1 MAALQYADIFSNI
14 LIELYGQSQV
24 SVDLYNSN
32 SDIQIVN
39 GKNLKIPKLSVS
51 GYKDHTRGSLGFNTG
66 SYSNEYETKTLDHDR
81 DIEFV
86 IDPVDVDET
95 NLVVTIANIQ
105 KRFET
110 TQAIPEADCYTFSK
124 LYSEAKRVGAKIK
137 TTALTTANV
146 LSDFDDNLEAMT
158 DAGVP
163 LDRVILYCTPAY
175 LKLLKNAEGIQR
187 TLEVS
192 GAKGIDRRVHSI
204 DDIGMIKEVPSARF
218 KSKYNFTSGCTA
230 DVSAV
235 QMDYMLID
243 PECQVSRNKYSFI
256 TVFEPGTDSR
266 TADNYLY
273 QNRKLNGTFAIDE
286 LMKEGCIIHAA
297 AEYEAIP

>member
-95 NLVVTIANIQ
+95 NLLVTIANIQ

-297 AEYEAIP
+297 AE

>member
-66 SYSNEYETKTLDHDR
+66 SYSNEYETKTLEHDR

-105 KRFET
+105 KRF
-110 TQAIPEADCYTFSK
+110 
-124 LYSEAKRVGAKIK
+124 AKVK

-297 AEYEAIP
+297 AE

>member
-124 LYSEAKRVGAKIK
+124 LYSEAKRVGAKVK

-297 AEYEAIP
+297 AE

>member
-124 LYSEAKRVGAKIK
+124 LYSEAKRVGAKVK

-230 DVSAV
+230 DVPAV

-297 AEYEAIP
+297 AE

>member
-286 LMKEGCIIHAA
+286 LMKEGCIIHAV
-297 AEYEAIP
+297 AE

>member
-124 LYSEAKRVGAKIK
+124 LYSEAKRVGAKVK

-286 LMKEGCIIHAA
+286 LMKEGCIIHAV
-297 AEYEAIP
+297 AE

>member
-66 SYSNEYETKTLDHDR
+66 SYSNENETKTLDHDR

-297 AEYEAIP
+297 AE

>member
-66 SYSNEYETKTLDHDR
+66 SYSNEYETKTLEHDR

-110 TQAIPEADCYTFSK
+110 TQSIPEADCYTFSK
-124 LYSEAKRVGAKIK
+124 LYSEAKRVGAKVK

-297 AEYEAIP
+297 AE

>member
-163 LDRVILYCTPAY
+163 LDRVILYCTPTY

-297 AEYEAIP
+297 AE

>member
-137 TTALTTANV
+137 TTTLTTANV

-297 AEYEAIP
+297 AE

>member
-66 SYSNEYETKTLDHDR
+66 SYSNEYETKTLEHDR

-204 DDIGMIKEVPSARF
+204 NDIGMIKEVPSARF
-218 KSKYNFTSGCTA
+218 KSIYNFTSGCTA

-297 AEYEAIP
+297 AE

>member
-124 LYSEAKRVGAKIK
+124 LYSEAKRVGAKVK

-218 KSKYNFTSGCTA
+218 KPKYNFTSGCTA

-297 AEYEAIP
+297 AE

>member
-124 LYSEAKRVGAKIK
+124 LYSEAKRVGAKVK

-273 QNRKLNGTFAIDE
+273 QNRKLNGTFAIYE

-297 AEYEAIP
+297 AE

>member
-66 SYSNEYETKTLDHDR
+66 SYSNEYETKTLEHDR

-218 KSKYNFTSGCTA
+218 KSIYNFTSGCTA

-286 LMKEGCIIHAA
+286 LMKDGCIIHAA
-297 AEYEAIP
+297 AE

>member
-14 LIELYGQSQV
+14 LRELYGQSQI

-51 GYKDHTRGSLGFNTG
+51 GYKDHSRGNLGFNAGT
-66 SYSNEYETKTLDHDR
+66 YSNEYETKTLDHDR
-81 DIEFV
+81 DIEFA
-86 IDPVDVDET
+86 IDPMDVDET
-95 NLVVTIANIQ
+95 NMVVSIANIQ

-110 TQAIPEADCYTFSK
+110 TQAIPESDCYTFSK
-124 LYSEAKRVGAKIK
+124 LYTEATRVGAKIK
-137 TTALTTANV
+137 TDALTAANV

-158 DAGVP
+158 EAGVP

-175 LKLLKNAEGIQR
+175 YKLLKNAEGIQR

-192 GAKGIDRRVHSI
+192 GTKGIDRRVHSI

-218 KSKYNFTSGCTA
+218 KSAYNFTNGCVA
-230 DVSAV
+230 DSSAV
-235 QMDYMLID
+235 QMDYILID
-243 PECQVSRNKYSFI
+243 PECQVSRDKYSYI

-266 TADNYLY
+266 TADNYVY

-286 LMKEGCIIHAA
+286 LMKDGCIIHAKTA
-297 AEYEAIP
+297 

>member
-66 SYSNEYETKTLDHDR
+66 SYSNEYETKTLEHDR

-86 IDPVDVDET
+86 IDPLDVDET

-124 LYSEAKRVGAKIK
+124 LYTEAKRVGAKIK

-218 KSKYNFTSGCTA
+218 KSIYNFTSGCTA

-297 AEYEAIP
+297 AE

>member
-66 SYSNEYETKTLDHDR
+66 SYSNEYETKTLEHDR

-192 GAKGIDRRVHSI
+192 GAKGLDRRVHSI

-218 KSKYNFTSGCTA
+218 KSIYNFTSGCTA

-297 AEYEAIP
+297 AE